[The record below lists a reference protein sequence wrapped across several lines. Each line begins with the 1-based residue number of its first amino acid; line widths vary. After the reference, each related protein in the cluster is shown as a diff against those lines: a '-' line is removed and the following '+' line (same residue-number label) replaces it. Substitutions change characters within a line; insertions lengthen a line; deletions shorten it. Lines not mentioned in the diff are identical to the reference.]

1 MNVIA
6 DHHHTPRR
14 IHVDAAPVEP
24 SADASVLR
32 VGLVTESAV
41 VASASSS
48 G

>member
-1 MNVIA
+1 MDVIA
-6 DHHHTPRR
+6 DYHHTPRR

-32 VGLVTESAV
+32 VGLVTEPAV
-41 VASASSS
+41 VASASPT